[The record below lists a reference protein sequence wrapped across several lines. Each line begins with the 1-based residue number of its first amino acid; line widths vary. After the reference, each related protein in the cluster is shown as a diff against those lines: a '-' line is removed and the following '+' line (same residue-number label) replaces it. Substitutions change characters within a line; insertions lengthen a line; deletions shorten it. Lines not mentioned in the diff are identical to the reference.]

1 MTFLEVGVFIIDVEK
16 IIYVQIVSVTA
27 VDVYFAG
34 EVKLRI
40 TGNDTKDFLEFLRG
54 NE

>member
-1 MTFLEVGVFIIDVEK
+1 MTFIEVGTFIIDVEK
-16 IIYVQIVSVTA
+16 IIYVQVLSPVA

-34 EVKLRI
+34 DVKVRI
-40 TGNDTKDFLEFLRG
+40 MGQDTKDFLNFLRG